1 MFSLHYILKGLS
13 ENELHSVGQG
23 DVSNA
28 KPSFDC
34 RLGLGLD
41 ELLCYGTGEDSLF
54 RGANLR
60 LEIDF
65 LNCKVFFLQSVP
77 ILSWKRLLGSIRISN
92 FRILV
97 VTWQIFRIQ
106 QANA

>member
-13 ENELHSVGQG
+13 ENELHSVRQG

-54 RGANLR
+54 RRANLR
-60 LEIDF
+60 SEIDF
-65 LNCKVFFLQSVP
+65 LNSKVFFYSLFPSCPWRGYWEVSEFP
-77 ILSWKRLLGSIRISN
+77 ISEY
-92 FRILV
+92 
-97 VTWQIFRIQ
+97 
-106 QANA
+106 

>member
-13 ENELHSVGQG
+13 ENELHSVRQG

-60 LEIDF
+60 SEIDF
-65 LNCKVFFLQSVP
+65 LNSKVFFYSLFPSCSWRGYWEVSEFP
-77 ILSWKRLLGSIRISN
+77 ISEY
-92 FRILV
+92 
-97 VTWQIFRIQ
+97 
-106 QANA
+106 